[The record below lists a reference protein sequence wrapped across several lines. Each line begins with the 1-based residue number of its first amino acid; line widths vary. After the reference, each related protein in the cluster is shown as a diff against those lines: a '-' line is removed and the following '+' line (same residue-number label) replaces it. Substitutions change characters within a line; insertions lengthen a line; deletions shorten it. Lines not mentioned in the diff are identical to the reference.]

1 MSLRQGW
8 RLIVLTLLCGLLLP
22 AGLSARAAPSR
33 LKDLVMVEGVREN
46 QLVGYG
52 LVVGLNGTG
61 DTLRNAPFTEQSL
74 EAMLVRLGVN
84 TRDAQNIKTDNVA
97 AVMVTADLPPFAR
110 QGQRI
115 DVNVAAMGDASDLRG
130 GVLLVTPLMGADGEV
145 YAVAQG
151 PITVAGFSAQGQA
164 GGVTQGVPTSGRI
177 ANGAIVEREVPFDF
191 SSLKRVRLALRNP
204 DFTTADRIARTIN
217 AALGVPAARMLDA
230 ATIELLRPPSFAGSL
245 AELVTRIEQL
255 TVEPDFP
262 AKVVI
267 DDRSGVIVIGADVRI
282 SEVAIAQGN
291 LTIRVMETPQVSQ
304 PGALSGGQTTTVPRT
319 NISVDTGEGRKM
331 TVLQTGVTLQ
341 ELVDGLNALGVGPRD
356 IISILQAIKAAGALQ
371 AEIEII

>member
-1 MSLRQGW
+1 MNEEMEPAMRRKRGEW
-8 RLIVLTLLCGLLLP
+8 TTIVILLCGLF
-22 AGLSARAAPSR
+22 LSATAPATAAPSR

-84 TRDAQNIKTDNVA
+84 TRDAQNVKTDNVA

-151 PITVAGFSAQGQA
+151 PITIAGFSAQGQA
-164 GGVTQGVPTSGRI
+164 GSVTQGVPTSGRI
-177 ANGAIVEREVPFDF
+177 SNGAIVEREVPFDF
-191 SSLKRVRLALRNP
+191 SSLKRGSACLRLGCWMRRPSSCCAHRASRGRSPNSSPGSNSCVSNP
-204 DFTTADRIARTIN
+204 TFRPRWSSTIAR
-217 AALGVPAARMLDA
+217 V
-230 ATIELLRPPSFAGSL
+230 
-245 AELVTRIEQL
+245 
-255 TVEPDFP
+255 
-262 AKVVI
+262 
-267 DDRSGVIVIGADVRI
+267 
-282 SEVAIAQGN
+282 
-291 LTIRVMETPQVSQ
+291 
-304 PGALSGGQTTTVPRT
+304 
-319 NISVDTGEGRKM
+319 
-331 TVLQTGVTLQ
+331 
-341 ELVDGLNALGVGPRD
+341 
-356 IISILQAIKAAGALQ
+356 
-371 AEIEII
+371 